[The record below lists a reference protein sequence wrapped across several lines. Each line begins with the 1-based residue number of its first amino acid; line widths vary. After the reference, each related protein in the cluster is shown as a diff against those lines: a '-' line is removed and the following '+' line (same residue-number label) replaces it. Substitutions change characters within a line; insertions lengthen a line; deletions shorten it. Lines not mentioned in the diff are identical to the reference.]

1 MRMHSSVLLP
11 RARAMRAAPTPS
23 EALLWRHL
31 RGDALGVRFRR
42 QVVVGPFIVDF
53 YCAAARLVVE
63 VDGGIH
69 LAQAERDARRD
80 AALAGHGFRIV
91 RFGDTDVFRN
101 IPGVLA
107 ALRDLIWPP

>member
-1 MRMHSSVLLP
+1 MRS
-11 RARAMRAAPTPS
+11 APTPS

-63 VDGGIH
+63 IDGGIH

-80 AALAGHGFRIV
+80 AALVADGFRVV
-91 RFGDTDVFRN
+91 RVRDVDVVGN
-101 IPGVLA
+101 LPVVLA
-107 ALRDLIWPP
+107 RLEHYIWEL